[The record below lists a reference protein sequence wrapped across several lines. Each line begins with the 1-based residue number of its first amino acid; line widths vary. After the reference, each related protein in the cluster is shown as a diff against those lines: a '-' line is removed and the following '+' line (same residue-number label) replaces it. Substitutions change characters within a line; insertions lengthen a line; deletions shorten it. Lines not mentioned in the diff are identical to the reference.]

1 MQINVAQLLKWP
13 VGTTRIHPI
22 DTDQPLPLDEERTVT
37 LTAGRVRLDRI
48 NTGILARGDAE
59 GTVILEC
66 GRCLEPYEAA
76 ITVHFEEEY
85 APSVEVHT
93 GAPVPP
99 PEDELI
105 FTIDGN
111 HILDLSEAL
120 RQNMLVAL
128 PISPIHSPSCLGL
141 CPICGGNRNLEPCTC
156 VEDEEG
162 NRPFAALRSLLN

>member
-22 DTDQPLPLDEERTVT
+22 DTDQPLQLDDERTVT
-37 LTAGRVRLDRI
+37 LTSGRVRLDRI

-76 ITVHFEEEY
+76 IKVHFEEEF

-93 GAPVPP
+93 GAPLPA
-99 PEDELI
+99 PEDDLI
-105 FTIDGN
+105 FAIDGN

-141 CPICGGNRNLEPCTC
+141 CPICGGNRNLDPCTC
-156 VEDEEG
+156 VADEEG

>member
-22 DTDQPLPLDEERTVT
+22 DTDQPLHLDDERTVT
-37 LTAGRVRLDRI
+37 LTSGRVRLDRI

-76 ITVHFEEEY
+76 IKVHFEEEF

-93 GAPVPP
+93 GAPLAP
-99 PEDELI
+99 PEDDLI
-105 FTIDGN
+105 FVIDGS

-141 CPICGGNRNLEPCTC
+141 CPICGGNRNLDPCTC
-156 VEDEEG
+156 VADEEG

>member
-22 DTDQPLPLDEERTVT
+22 DTDQPLQLDDERTVK

-59 GTVILEC
+59 GTVTLEC

-76 ITVHFEEEY
+76 IKVHFEEEF

-93 GAPVPP
+93 GAPLPP
-99 PEDELI
+99 PEDDLT
-105 FTIDGN
+105 FVIDGN

-141 CPICGGNRNLEPCTC
+141 CPICGGNRNLDPCTC
-156 VEDEEG
+156 VADEEG

>member
-22 DTDQPLPLDEERTVT
+22 DTDQPLQLDDERTVT
-37 LTAGRVRLDRI
+37 LTSGRVRLDRI

-76 ITVHFEEEY
+76 IKVHFEEEF

-93 GAPVPP
+93 GAPLAP
-99 PEDELI
+99 PEDDLI
-105 FTIDGN
+105 FVIDGS
-111 HILDLSEAL
+111 HIL
-120 RQNMLVAL
+120 
-128 PISPIHSPSCLGL
+128 PIHSPSCLGL
-141 CPICGGNRNLEPCTC
+141 CPICGGNRNLDPCTC
-156 VEDEEG
+156 VADEEG